1 MPNVQAKDMGP
12 AGCSKS
18 LRFSPTQP
26 RRAKTRRSADKA
38 AASEDR
44 RRYPPH
50 FVGPFAHSMD
60 LGERKTPP
68 VLPISEGLLFNV
80 EDLSD
85 ARTTHGNRRVSARLG
100 WAGEK
105 SGFFSILP
113 ENYLRVRTDWSA
125 KLTSGLGKRPNR
137 ITPAT
142 AQANTKDKAGE
153 VTRRGGATEEG
164 FGSRIYMTITTR
176 M

>member
-1 MPNVQAKDMGP
+1 MLKKSVQQGR
-12 AGCSKS
+12 SE
-18 LRFSPTQP
+18 
-26 RRAKTRRSADKA
+26 RRPEA
-38 AASEDR
+38 
-44 RRYPPH
+44 YP
-50 FVGPFAHSMD
+50 
-60 LGERKTPP
+60 LGY
-68 VLPISEGLLFNV
+68 V

-85 ARTTHGNRRVSARLG
+85 ARTTHGKRRVSARLG
-100 WAGEK
+100 RAGEK

-125 KLTSGLGKRPNR
+125 KLTRGLGKRPNR

-164 FGSRIYMTITTR
+164 FGSRIYITITTR

>member
-1 MPNVQAKDMGP
+1 
-12 AGCSKS
+12 
-18 LRFSPTQP
+18 
-26 RRAKTRRSADKA
+26 
-38 AASEDR
+38 
-44 RRYPPH
+44 
-50 FVGPFAHSMD
+50 VGY
-60 LGERKTPP
+60 
-68 VLPISEGLLFNV
+68 V
-80 EDLSD
+80 EDLND
-85 ARTTHGNRRVSARLG
+85 ARTTHGKRRVSARLG

-125 KLTSGLGKRPNR
+125 KLTRGLGKRPNR

-153 VTRRGGATEEG
+153 FTRRGGATDEG